1 MSDSTFAIPS
11 EKMVQYLRALVVGA
25 IALVVNFSLLGLAD
39 RLGIVTARGGFQS
52 LVKLWIGPALHL
64 SSVAKLWSD
73 LPLPEPSSALFQNAF
88 KVAVGLGFALIYV
101 AIKRHLPGTA
111 IVKGLA
117 YALIVW
123 LINAAV
129 VLPALGQGFA
139 GANTLTATGIIAF
152 AIAHTSFFV
161 VLAVLEEW
169 PTIPGPTTSTTQA

>member
-1 MSDSTFAIPS
+1 M
-11 EKMVQYLRALVVGA
+11 MVQYLRALVVGV

-39 RLGIVTARGGFQS
+39 RLGIVTARGGFQR
-52 LVKLWIGPALHL
+52 LVKLWTGPALDT
-64 SSVAKLWSD
+64 SGVAKLWSD
-73 LPLPEPSSALFQNAF
+73 LHLPEPSSALFQNAF

-101 AIKRHLPGTA
+101 AIKRYLPGTA
-111 IVKGLA
+111 IVKGLT

-152 AIAHTSFFV
+152 AIAHTSFFI

-169 PTIPGPTTSTTQA
+169 PIIPTRSASATQA